1 MNPIEHLYSL
11 FLKHPK
17 ISTDTRS
24 IEKDSLFFALKGA
37 NFNGNAFAKNAIEQG
52 AAYAIIDEEIYK
64 VDDRYILV
72 DDVLTALQQ
81 LANHH
86 RGQLQIPIIGITG
99 SNGKTTSKEL
109 LHAALSQKFNCFA
122 TKGNLNNHI
131 GVPLSLLSITTQ
143 TEIAIIEMGA
153 NHQREIAFLCEIANP
168 NYGLI
173 CNVGKAHLEGMGGF
187 EGVKKTKKEL
197 YDHIREN
204 KGLIFVNGSDDHLMQ
219 MASQN
224 ENLVFYGQHA
234 DSIVNAEIIG
244 FDPYLTVA
252 LKIRNENTTHTIST
266 QLVGDYNLNNVLS
279 AVCIGKYFGV
289 ELLQMIEGI
298 ENYAPN
304 NNRSQAIQIGS
315 NKVVMDAY
323 NANPSSMSAA
333 VQNFSKLQG
342 ENKWLI
348 LGDMFELGN
357 ESNFEHASMI
367 ELVRETNLTQVIFIG
382 KDFKANE
389 KYDFHFFEST
399 AEAAD
404 FISKL
409 PIYDSLILIKGSRGM
424 KLESLQEVLNN

>member
-11 FLKHPK
+11 FIKHPK

-64 VDDRYILV
+64 MDDRYILV

-81 LANHH
+81 LAKHH

-131 GVPLSLLSITTQ
+131 GVPLSLLSISNE

-153 NHQREIAFLCEIANP
+153 NHQREIAFLCGIANP

-204 KGLIFVNGSDDHLMQ
+204 KGLIFVNGSDDNLMQ

-224 ENLVFYGQHA
+224 ENLVYYGKHA
-234 DSIVNAEIIG
+234 GSTLDAEIIG

-252 LKIRNENTTHTIST
+252 LKVSDENTTHTIST

-279 AVCIGKYFGV
+279 AVCIGKYFGI
-289 ELLQMIEGI
+289 ELSQMIKGI
-298 ENYAPN
+298 EDYAPN
-304 NNRSQAIQIGS
+304 NNRSQAMQIGS

-367 ELVRETNLTQVIFIG
+367 ELVRETNLKQVIFIG

-404 FISKL
+404 FIRKN
-409 PIYDSLILIKGSRGM
+409 PINDSLILIKGSRGM
-424 KLESLQEVLNN
+424 KLESLQEALNN